1 MRRLVVCVLGLTMV
15 AAAAGCNRLKS
26 KSAVQAAI
34 EQHLKQRPG
43 LAMENMTMQVESVKF
58 NGDTAEAHVK
68 FQSKQMPQSFVEI
81 RYTLRR
87 SGDRWEVE
95 SSSPMSM
102 GGPHGSTTAVPSGTT
117 PAGATPAEPV
127 PAPSH

>member
-1 MRRLVVCVLGLTMV
+1 MRWLVACVLGMTIV
-15 AAAAGCNRLKS
+15 VAAGCNRLKS

-34 EQHLKQRPG
+34 EQHLKERPG
-43 LAMENMTMQVESVKF
+43 LAMENMTLQVENVKF
-58 NGDTAEAHVK
+58 AGDTAEARVK

-87 SGDRWEVE
+87 SGDHWEVE

-102 GGPHGSTTAVPSGTT
+102 GSPHGSMIPTPSGTA
-117 PAGATPAEPV
+117 PAGPQPE
-127 PAPSH
+127 PSH